1 MIEKK
6 RMVIFGMPN
15 TQNDLES
22 VQLLMEELEIDR
34 TNIKK
39 IFRIKSKTNDSNI
52 APPINVEFF
61 SYEERFKFLNKN
73 VREKLKNLPEK
84 SVFHG
89 VSVAPDRSFRER
101 QQFKQ
106 LKIIMTERNLEL
118 LGREIHDSK
127 WIIRRMR
134 LEKVEVKP
142 GEA

>member
-1 MIEKK
+1 
-6 RMVIFGMPN
+6 MVIFGMPN

-22 VQLLMEELEIDR
+22 VQLLMEELEIGR

-89 VSVAPDRSFRER
+89 VSVAPDRSLRER

-118 LGREIHDSK
+118 LGREIHDGK
-127 WIIRRMR
+127 WIIRKMR

>member
-1 MIEKK
+1 M
-6 RMVIFGMPN
+6 
-15 TQNDLES
+15 
-22 VQLLMEELEIDR
+22 MEELEIDR
-34 TNIKK
+34 TNIKN

-52 APPINVEFF
+52 APPIDAEFF

-84 SVFHG
+84 SAFHG

-118 LGREIHDSK
+118 LGRKIHDSK